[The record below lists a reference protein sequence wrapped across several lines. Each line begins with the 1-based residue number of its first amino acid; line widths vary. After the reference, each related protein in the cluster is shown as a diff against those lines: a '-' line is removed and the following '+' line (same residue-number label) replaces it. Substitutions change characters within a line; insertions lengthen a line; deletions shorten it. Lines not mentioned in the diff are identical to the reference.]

1 MRTKFIVIGYGWRA
15 DFYYRIAKMLPER
28 FELCAGVLR
37 TKERAAQVA
46 AKEGTFA
53 TDDLEEALKREPD
66 FAVLCVPRNIVKDYL
81 MRLMERRVPVLCE
94 TPPGKDTE
102 ELTQLW
108 SDCKRLE
115 GRVQVVEQ
123 YFLQPYYAGILRIIE
138 DGYLG
143 EVSGVMLSSL
153 HGYHAVSMYR
163 KFLGTGY
170 ENCVI
175 QGQRFVSPV
184 TATNGRE
191 GFDRSGKIIREE
203 RDWVSL
209 VFESGKTALM
219 DFAGEQYFSQIRQ
232 RRWNIRGL
240 RGEIND
246 MTVRFLTEEN
256 LPVTQEIGRVD
267 VGINNNSEWA
277 HKGMMFLDR
286 MIYENPF
293 YPARMNDDEIAVAS
307 CLAAMKEYVE
317 TGKEFYPLREAL
329 QDTYLSFEMEEAVRS
344 GGQIR
349 TTTKDWAL
357 QGV

>member
-1 MRTKFIVIGYGWRA
+1 MKTKFMVIGYGWRA

-28 FELCAGVLR
+28 FEICAGVLR

-46 AKEGTFA
+46 AKEGVFA
-53 TDDLEEALKREPD
+53 TDDLGEALSREPD
-66 FAVLCVPRNIVKDYL
+66 FAVLCVPRGIVKDYL
-81 MRLMERRVPVLCE
+81 AALMERKVPVLCE

-102 ELTQLW
+102 ELAGLW
-108 SDCKRLE
+108 RDFERLG

-143 EVSGVMLSSL
+143 EISSVMLSAL

-163 KFLGTGY
+163 KLLGIGC

-175 QGQRFVSPV
+175 QGQQFISPV

-191 GFDRSGKIIREE
+191 GFDRSGRIIQEE
-203 RDWVSL
+203 RDWISL
-209 VFESGKTALM
+209 AFESGKTALL
-219 DFAGEQYFSQIRQ
+219 DFAGEQYFSQIRE

-246 MTVRFLTEEN
+246 GTVHFLTREN
-256 LPVTQEIGRVD
+256 LPVTQEMRRVD
-267 VGINNNSEWA
+267 VGVNNNSEWA
-277 HKGMMFLDR
+277 HKGIMFLDR
-286 MIYENPF
+286 MVYENPF
-293 YPARMNDDEIAVAS
+293 YPARLNDDEIAVAS
-307 CLAAMKEYVE
+307 CLAAMQEYVE

-329 QDTYLSFEMEEAVRS
+329 QDTYLSFEMERAVRD
-344 GGQIR
+344 GGQVR
-349 TTTKDWAL
+349 TTTKEWAP
-357 QGV
+357 QGG